1 MWDGN
6 SPLLQIAESNYIL
19 KAVYWM
25 KKDLYGNSISDYN
38 DYMNPVLNRTYEIR
52 NVMEHRYLKI
62 LSYANIVSE
71 EYKIDKLATIIS
83 VEEFHDLA
91 VNLLRACREAI
102 ILLVMLINV
111 EEKRKS
117 TNSEGLIIP
126 GRPLPEYKD
135 DWKL

>member
-1 MWDGN
+1 
-6 SPLLQIAESNYIL
+6 
-19 KAVYWM
+19 M

-38 DYMNPVLNRTYEIR
+38 NYMNPVLNRTYEIR

-62 LSYANIVSE
+62 LSYTNIVSE
-71 EYKIDKLATIIS
+71 EYKIDKLATIFS